1 MVLNDNARMR
11 SCCFT
16 GHRPE
21 KLHWRAT
28 SVITALKAEIEQ
40 AITDGF
46 NLFIVGMARGV
57 DIWAAEIVLRLRN
70 AGTPINLVCAI
81 PYEGFELRWSAAW
94 QERYRA
100 ILHAA
105 NQVEYINPC
114 YSRACFQK
122 RNIWMVDRSARVIA
136 VYNGQS
142 GGTRNTL
149 RYAQKQGVDCH
160 IIYDRGEK
168 TIV

>member
-1 MVLNDNARMR
+1 MALNDNTHMR

-21 KLHWRAT
+21 KLHWGET
-28 SVITALKAEIEQ
+28 SVVTALKAEIDQ
-40 AITDGF
+40 AIIDGF
-46 NLFIVGMARGV
+46 NSFIAGMARGV
-57 DIWAAEIVLRLRN
+57 DIWAAEIVLHLRN
-70 AGTPINLVCAI
+70 AGTPIHLVCAI
-81 PYEGFELRWSAAW
+81 PYEGFELRWSAVW
-94 QERYRA
+94 QERYRI
-100 ILHAA
+100 ILQAA

-122 RNIWMVDRSARVIA
+122 RNIWMVDHSARVIA

-149 RYAQKQGVDCH
+149 RYAQKQGVDCR
-160 IIYDRGEK
+160 IIYDGGEK